1 MCNST
6 LYFFSFFLPK
16 RLLKKEILNS
26 FPLLKKE
33 TINDFFEKKKKI
45 VQQKSFTTLLK
56 YRYRGIIII
65 YIYLYKL

>member
-33 TINDFFEKKKKI
+33 TINDFFEKKKI